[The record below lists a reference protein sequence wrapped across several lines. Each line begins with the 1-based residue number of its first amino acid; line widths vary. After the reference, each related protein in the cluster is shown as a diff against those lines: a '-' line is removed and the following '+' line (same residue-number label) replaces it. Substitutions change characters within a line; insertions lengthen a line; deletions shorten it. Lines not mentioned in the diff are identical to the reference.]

1 MNMGLNLKLGS
12 KQIAAIAVMGALTTV
27 ATMLIYLPFPA
38 TGGYFNLGDAIV
50 VATALIFGPVVGAI
64 AGGLGSGLA
73 DLLGGWYTF
82 VIATTIIKG
91 TEGFVV
97 GYLAGDPESRTYTK
111 ALIAWVAG
119 GVVLVGGYFVA
130 EAFFLGMGIP
140 AAQAEI
146 IINVPQA
153 IMSILGVGLSIAVK
167 DRLKSFM

>member
-1 MNMGLNLKLGS
+1 MGFSMKLGTRE
-12 KQIAAIAVMGALTTV
+12 IAAIAIMGALTTV
-27 ATMLIYLPFPA
+27 ATMVIYLPFPA

-50 VATALIFGPVVGAI
+50 VATALLFGPVVGAI

-97 GYLAGDPESRTYTK
+97 GYLAGDPEDRTYRQ

-119 GVVLVGGYFVA
+119 GIVLVGGYFIA

-153 IMSILGVGLSIAVK
+153 IMSILGVGLSFAVK
-167 DRLKSFM
+167 DRLKSLM